1 MRSEDRPERAVLF
14 VLQET
19 LFPVRQKR
27 SARIALRR
35 NGRRCSG
42 SPPQAENPAEQD
54 SFYRKLFVRPDQNF
68 QLFTVILQSKT
79 FFAAFVQTNYAGD
92 HSREFHLAV
101 GQHIQIHLL
110 RRRYRRLCGLF
121 RECLYIL
128 RY

>member
-42 SPPQAENPAEQD
+42 SPPQAENPAKQD
-54 SFYRKLFVRPDQNF
+54 SIFTAFHKMQHTSSPILPYPKRKRMRMP
-68 QLFTVILQSKT
+68 
-79 FFAAFVQTNYAGD
+79 
-92 HSREFHLAV
+92 
-101 GQHIQIHLL
+101 
-110 RRRYRRLCGLF
+110 
-121 RECLYIL
+121 
-128 RY
+128 